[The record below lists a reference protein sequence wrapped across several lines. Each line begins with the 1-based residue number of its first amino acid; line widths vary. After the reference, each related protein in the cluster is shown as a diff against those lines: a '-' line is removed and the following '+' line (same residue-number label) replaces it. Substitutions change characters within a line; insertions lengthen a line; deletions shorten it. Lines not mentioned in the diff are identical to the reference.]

1 MPGYETAALGLLLT
15 WLAVEGAL
23 GIVRRLRQ
31 LARVVK
37 RRN

>member
-15 WLAVEGAL
+15 WLTIEGVL

-31 LARVVK
+31 LGRLVK
-37 RRN
+37 RHR